1 MVTIALDV
9 NIEIWRATHLF
20 GRAAILNFAGSHRAS
35 AIVRPSCK
43 IRQYQML
50 SVGKM
55 TEETIFL
62 ITTSDDVIPSER
74 TPYNDQTG
82 RLCPKEVHF

>member
-9 NIEIWRATHLF
+9 DTEIGRATHLF

-43 IRQYQML
+43 IRQYQNIC
-50 SVGKM
+50 GK
-55 TEETIFL
+55 
-62 ITTSDDVIPSER
+62 DDGGNYLFHHNE
-74 TPYNDQTG
+74 
-82 RLCPKEVHF
+82 